1 MISTLTDSLC
11 PVFLRSAETSLVILW
26 LYANGF
32 IKRALFLALADI
44 LILCLPNSLKIAT
57 RICQFSQ
64 YLGTK
69 HAMLF
74 EIAKSVEI
82 VTILRKTFILP

>member
-1 MISTLTDSLC
+1 MNGTKKSCKVNKFKRKPESILL
-11 PVFLRSAETSLVILW
+11 ETKSDLMCRGRQVCRFQW
-26 LYANGF
+26 SH
-32 IKRALFLALADI
+32 
-44 LILCLPNSLKIAT
+44 LCLRNSLKIAT

-69 HAMLF
+69 LDMLF

-82 VTILRKTFILP
+82 IIILGKPAILP